1 MIVKNRTGAV
11 DEFYVVD
18 FGWMFGTPR
27 IPTLPYCEF
36 TDNYMWNVF
45 GGIIKNADISH
56 ANHCNSEYIF
66 AWSWNDVSLWKK
78 ILDVSFT

>member
-1 MIVKNRTGAV
+1 MIETDCFMIVKNRTGAV

-45 GGIIKNADISH
+45 GGIIKKMLTYHTRTIVTVS
-56 ANHCNSEYIF
+56 IF
-66 AWSWNDVSLWKK
+66 LVLE
-78 ILDVSFT
+78 

>member
-1 MIVKNRTGAV
+1 MIVKNRAGAV

-56 ANHCNSEYIF
+56 ANHCNSEYMF
-66 AWSWNDVSLWKK
+66 WSWNDVSLWKK

>member
-45 GGIIKNADISH
+45 GA
-56 ANHCNSEYIF
+56 
-66 AWSWNDVSLWKK
+66 SLKM
-78 ILDVSFT
+78 LTYHT

>member
-1 MIVKNRTGAV
+1 MIETDCFMIVKNRAGAV

-45 GGIIKNADISH
+45 GASLKMLTYHTRTILTVS
-56 ANHCNSEYIF
+56 IF
-66 AWSWNDVSLWKK
+66 LVLE
-78 ILDVSFT
+78 